1 MIITSRSWVL
11 LPILN
16 HCLFVVVCLMQLTW
30 VTGNHVQDLLTVP
43 SCKIYINSKR
53 HNWCFL
59 SFYNMKIFWSM
70 SHVGWQPAFI
80 AHYKTL
86 NWFSPFII
94 KTPFVTSKFRYA
106 QMYKTRNHW
115 DILHIHSY
123 TFIFCI
129 FHGVSL
135 IFCFIHIYSH
145 FNYMYLF
152 ERLSAWLNFILF
164 DIHVFCPTFLLRV
177 LNTHCN
183 FCVNAK
189 SKISFKKRHDS

>member
-16 HCLFVVVCLMQLTW
+16 HCLFVVVCLTQLTW

-70 SHVGWQPAFI
+70 SHVGWHPAFI

-106 QMYKTRNHW
+106 QMYKTRNHGEFVVYHW
-115 DILHIHSY
+115 YYIS
-123 TFIFCI
+123 FI
-129 FHGVSL
+129 
-135 IFCFIHIYSH
+135 FIHISIICIC
-145 FNYMYLF
+145 
-152 ERLSAWLNFILF
+152 LNAFQ
-164 DIHVFCPTFLLRV
+164 HG
-177 LNTHCN
+177 
-183 FCVNAK
+183 
-189 SKISFKKRHDS
+189 

>member
-16 HCLFVVVCLMQLTW
+16 HCLFVVVCIMQLTW

-94 KTPFVTSKFRYA
+94 KTPNGHIDRTKLFIE
-106 QMYKTRNHW
+106 Q
-115 DILHIHSY
+115 LHY
-123 TFIFCI
+123 TIEDKKIISMNFGFNIKSSIVDCKSRIFNGI
-129 FHGVSL
+129 FSVK
-135 IFCFIHIYSH
+135 H
-145 FNYMYLF
+145 FPLV
-152 ERLSAWLNFILF
+152 I
-164 DIHVFCPTFLLRV
+164 RV
-177 LNTHCN
+177 L
-183 FCVNAK
+183 FGSGPVLG
-189 SKISFKKRHDS
+189 KISDPVWISRYSMPLKPC

>member
-16 HCLFVVVCLMQLTW
+16 HCLFVVVCIMQLTW

-94 KTPFVTSKFRYA
+94 KTPFATSKFRYA

-115 DILHIHSY
+115 DILHIHSSIGEIINITRLFFVY
-123 TFIFCI
+123 FMVYHWYYVSFI
-129 FHGVSL
+129 
-135 IFCFIHIYSH
+135 FIHISIICIC
-145 FNYMYLF
+145 
-152 ERLSAWLNFILF
+152 LNAFQ
-164 DIHVFCPTFLLRV
+164 HG
-177 LNTHCN
+177 
-183 FCVNAK
+183 
-189 SKISFKKRHDS
+189 

>member
-1 MIITSRSWVL
+1 MKEKDTIVILFWVGYDYNSCKVGILRRMFSRHGSSYMSFGYLSFNLLYCFISHYIYMIKICQYFRNTRACRDEVIITSRSWVL

-106 QMYKTRNHW
+106 
-115 DILHIHSY
+115 
-123 TFIFCI
+123 
-129 FHGVSL
+129 
-135 IFCFIHIYSH
+135 
-145 FNYMYLF
+145 
-152 ERLSAWLNFILF
+152 
-164 DIHVFCPTFLLRV
+164 
-177 LNTHCN
+177 
-183 FCVNAK
+183 
-189 SKISFKKRHDS
+189 

>member
-1 MIITSRSWVL
+1 MRLYHELKLFFSNILSCERKFCYKQCRDEVIITSRSWVL

-106 QMYKTRNHW
+106 QMYLARNHW
-115 DILHIHSY
+115 HL
-123 TFIFCI
+123 T
-129 FHGVSL
+129 
-135 IFCFIHIYSH
+135 SH
-145 FNYMYLF
+145 N
-152 ERLSAWLNFILF
+152 
-164 DIHVFCPTFLLRV
+164 
-177 LNTHCN
+177 
-183 FCVNAK
+183 
-189 SKISFKKRHDS
+189 